1 MRILRWV
8 YPALVGLL
16 LGTLQTG
23 LYFQLSFT
31 LSSSFTTFLM
41 VTLCW
46 LIGSVIGVRILQ
58 GMHLPLNSFLG
69 LALAAYFFC
78 AVLLN
83 AAPFNTQLW
92 PLYALLI
99 VVTGCY
105 PGVFFARLGAVY
117 SARDLFF
124 RENNGFILVLIS
136 STLLFLLFGRIT
148 LWLMPILMAVVVFF
162 SDTIVRPRHTPEEF
176 QADAPLK
183 LEQTL

>member
-8 YPALVGLL
+8 YPSLVGLL
-16 LGTLQTG
+16 LGSLQTG

-58 GMHLPLNSFLG
+58 GRRFPLNGFLL
-69 LALAAYFFC
+69 LALAAYFAC
-78 AVLLN
+78 AVMLN

-99 VVTGCY
+99 IVTGFY

-124 RENNGFILVLIS
+124 RENNGFILGLIS
-136 STLLFLLFGRIT
+136 STLLFLLFGRAA
-148 LWLMPILMAVVVFF
+148 LWLMPILMAALVFF
-162 SDTIVRPRHTPEEF
+162 SGNIVHPRREPEEF
-176 QADAPLK
+176 QLDVPLK

>member
-1 MRILRWV
+1 MRILRGI

-16 LGTLQTG
+16 LGSLQTG

-46 LIGSVIGVRILQ
+46 LIGSAIGVRVLQ
-58 GMHLPLNSFLG
+58 RMRLPLNGFLL
-69 LALAAYFFC
+69 LALLAYFAC

-83 AAPFNTQLW
+83 AAPFNTQVW

-99 VVTGCY
+99 IVTGFY

-117 SARDLFF
+117 RARDLFF
-124 RENNGFILVLIS
+124 RENNGFILGLVS
-136 STLLFLLFGRIT
+136 STLLFMLFGRAA
-148 LWLMPILMAVVVFF
+148 LWLLPLLIAALIFL
-162 SDTIVRPRHTPEEF
+162 SGNLLNLRPTAPAF
-176 QADAPLK
+176 VADAPL
-183 LEQTL
+183 